1 MSLKNIHFILVRP
14 QMGENIGSVARAI
27 KNFNIKYLRIVNPRC
42 TWPNNKALA
51 TSVGAKDILKS
62 AKIYDSVEESIGDL
76 DIIFASSSRI
86 RKVNKKIITVSNMKF
101 KIKKGRKI
109 GILFGPEASGLSN
122 DEINCADFL
131 VKIPSNKKFS
141 SLNLSHSAI
150 IFCFELFKLFKKN
163 KERFYSR
170 YKSSLATKS
179 EVNKFLSFIIKNLDK
194 KGFLQPDHKR
204 NSMIRNINNIFHRI
218 NLSEQEIRILLG
230 IFSTLNEINK
240 KTWID
245 KRFSLFINHGYKIW
259 QKE

>member
-1 MSLKNIHFILVRP
+1 MSLNNIYFILVRP

-27 KNFNIKYLRIVNPRC
+27 KNFNIKYLRIVNPQC
-42 TWPNNKALA
+42 NWPNQRALA

-62 AKIYDSVEESIGDL
+62 AKIYNSIEKSIGDL

-86 RKVNKKIITVSNMKF
+86 RKVNKKIIPVSNLKT
-101 KIKKGRKI
+101 KIKKEKKI

-122 DEINCADFL
+122 DEISCADFL

-150 IFCFELFKLFKKN
+150 IFSFEIFKCFTRRKVE
-163 KERFYSR
+163 
-170 YKSSLATKS
+170 YKSGYKS
-179 EVNKFLSFIIKNLDK
+179 TIAKKAEVNKFLNFIINGLDK

-204 NSMIRNINNIFHRI
+204 QSMIRNINNIFHRL

-230 IFSTLNEINK
+230 IFSTLNEFNK
-240 KTWID
+240 K
-245 KRFSLFINHGYKIW
+245 S
-259 QKE
+259 

>member
-1 MSLKNIHFILVRP
+1 MSLKSIYFILVRP

-42 TWPNNKALA
+42 SWPNQKALA

-62 AKIYDSVEESIGDL
+62 AKIYNSVEKSIGDL

-86 RKVNKKIITVSNMKF
+86 RKVNKKIIPITNLKT
-101 KIKKGRKI
+101 KIKKGRKV
-109 GILFGPEASGLSN
+109 GILFGPEASGLTN
-122 DEINCADFL
+122 DEISCADYL

-150 IFCFELFKLFKKN
+150 IFCFEIFKHFSKMKIQY
-163 KERFYSR
+163 KTG
-170 YKSSLATKS
+170 YKSLVAKKS
-179 EVNKFLSFIIKNLDK
+179 EVNKFLSFIINGLDK

-204 NSMIRNINNIFHRI
+204 KSMIRNINNIFHRL

-230 IFSTLNEINK
+230 IFTTLNEFNK
-240 KTWID
+240 KT
-245 KRFSLFINHGYKIW
+245 
-259 QKE
+259 